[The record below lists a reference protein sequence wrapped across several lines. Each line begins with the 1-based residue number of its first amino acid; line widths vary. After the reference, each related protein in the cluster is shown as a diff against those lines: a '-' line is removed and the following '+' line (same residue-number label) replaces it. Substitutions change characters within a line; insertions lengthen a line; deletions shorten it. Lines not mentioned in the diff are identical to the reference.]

1 MEGISPPYAWERSSS
16 CLPLR
21 SVALFRT
28 CPGKDAHAPRHGT
41 GKFDSVVRGTI
52 SGVFHYMVLTD
63 GGVLCAAYWISSITP
78 HAIRGPP
85 DPPGT
90 PVVP

>member
-1 MEGISPPYAWERSSS
+1 MPA
-16 CLPLR
+16 LPGMGQENLTQW
-21 SVALFRT
+21 L
-28 CPGKDAHAPRHGT
+28 G
-41 GKFDSVVRGTI
+41 GTI
-52 SGVFHYMVLTD
+52 SGVFHYMVFID

-85 DPPGT
+85 DPPAT